1 MITLDWNSTSHFS
14 GPAKKQ
20 RSIAVVVVEEANI
33 IMRRSKSNPA
43 KYAKNYRKISQRR
56 MTTEAAEE
64 DNSNDQT
71 TTATRDEIQ
80 RLEALLSRH
89 DPRRTKNKEQVV
101 ANKDVDGPV
110 VIPVSS
116 SSPSSPSINNKRAKP
131 HSNDSNDEGTIQI
144 SDELQDSYGASDVIV
159 LPSRTKKQ
167 RRQLGG
173 ADAVTTMEQPVA
185 LPLLTKA
192 EIKTAQKQR
201 KNATRKLQ
209 QLQHRRDQREK
220 RSAVYEKLQQH
231 AVNVPSSLSLAV
243 PVSSLLESSARL
255 GQRKTTK
262 ELLRAL
268 LQRER
273 AGLPLTEEERGLL
286 YRRSSSSSS
295 SRTAQHDLVV
305 DDDEEQDAAAAAT
318 ATTTS
323 STAVMPMDAQKPSE
337 DSTTTH
343 RDGDTDRAKPARSI
357 AQQMMDSLSTLQQQD
372 EFSSSSA
379 HKKSSSLEDDLKEKP
394 LVRTTTTAAANQKP
408 YTPAAPIQ
416 IKTTQS
422 YETVPPITPAILLSH
437 QNDNDNN
444 NAGTMLALHRP
455 ANVIASRA
463 TLPVVAVELEVMDSI
478 AAHDVTIVS
487 AETGSGKSTQIPQFI
502 LLSHRH
508 HKNSSI
514 GHHNISS
521 TNNNNANNQR
531 MMIAVTQP
539 RRVAAISIAKRVAYE
554 LLGITNIPHHTG
566 CAVAYQT
573 RYETAGWQPGT
584 TQLKFMTDGI
594 LLQEIQ
600 RDLLLRH
607 YHTVILDEAHERNLN
622 TDVLIGL
629 LKLSL
634 AVRNNN
640 NHNNN
645 NSNDCLPPLKVIVMS
660 ATLRIQDFTN
670 VFPEAG
676 LVQIPGRLHSVTI
689 HHAKHT
695 ELDRYGK

>member
-1 MITLDWNSTSHFS
+1 
-14 GPAKKQ
+14 
-20 RSIAVVVVEEANI
+20 
-33 IMRRSKSNPA
+33 MRRSKSNPA

-64 DNSNDQT
+64 DNNNNDDQT

-80 RLEALLSRH
+80 RLEALLSSSSRH
-89 DPRRTKNKEQVV
+89 DDRHTKKEKQVV
-101 ANKDVDGPV
+101 VNKDVDEPAE
-110 VIPVSS
+110 IPAS
-116 SSPSSPSINNKRAKP
+116 SSPSSSSKNKRAKP
-131 HSNDSNDEGTIQI
+131 HNNDSYDEDTIQI
-144 SDELQDSYGASDVIV
+144 SDELQDSYGVSDVIV
-159 LPSRTKKQ
+159 LPSRKKKRCNQ
-167 RRQLGG
+167 VGG
-173 ADAVTTMEQPVA
+173 ADAATTMEQPVA

-231 AVNVPSSLSLAV
+231 AVDVPSSSSLAV

-255 GQRKTTK
+255 GQRKSTK

-295 SRTAQHDLVV
+295 SLRITQHDVVV
-305 DDDEEQDAAAAAT
+305 DDDEEQELSVAAAAT
-318 ATTTS
+318 TS
-323 STAVMPMDAQKPSE
+323 TITSTAVVPIAAQQPSE
-337 DSTTTH
+337 DATTAH
-343 RDGDTDRAKPARSI
+343 RDGDTDHAKPARSI

-372 EFSSSSA
+372 EFSSSYA
-379 HKKSSSLEDDLKEKP
+379 HNKKPSSLEDDLKEKP
-394 LVRTTTTAAANQKP
+394 LVRTTATAANQKP

-422 YETVPPITPAILLSH
+422 YETVPPITPAILPSH

-508 HKNSSI
+508 HKNSYCSSSI
-514 GHHNISS
+514 SSGHHN
-521 TNNNNANNQR
+521 NNNTNNQR

-554 LLGITNIPHHTG
+554 LLGLPNIPHHQG

-640 NHNNN
+640 NNHNNNN

-670 VFPEAG
+670 VFPDAG

-695 ELDRYGK
+695 ELDRYGT